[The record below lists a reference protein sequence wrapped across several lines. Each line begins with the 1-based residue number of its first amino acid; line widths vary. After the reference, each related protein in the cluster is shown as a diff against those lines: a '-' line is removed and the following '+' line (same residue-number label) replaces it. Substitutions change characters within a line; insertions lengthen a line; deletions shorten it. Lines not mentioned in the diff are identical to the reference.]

1 MAMGEGKVERKVER
15 KANEYH
21 PLCEARWTE
30 YGLDEASWRR
40 YGLRDITQAEAT
52 EKGFSNAS
60 AGIYIPYPR
69 DTDSRVRWCRTGFAV
84 QTVAGKYGQRAGTM
98 PAVYAPP
105 TLDKNWRDRSDI
117 PVLIAEG
124 EFKAIIVDLLVNGDG
139 ASKVIPIAVSGVFN
153 WQSSKHGVDLIED
166 LKEVTWA
173 GRTVYMAFDMDQN
186 TNPMV
191 CLALQRL
198 VNKLS
203 EYGAVCR
210 VLQWSPD
217 EGKGIDDYLVKEILP
232 RDAWL
237 SLVEGAQFAS
247 HVESVIEMNNRYT
260 YCEVQQ
266 QVYDS
271 QNSTYI
277 PPKSFGSDFFTRK
290 VKVQTGSKNGTA
302 TFKEFPVGA
311 YWLSSPLRATC
322 IEPCFQPGKDRLV
335 TMDGNKYLNTW
346 GGWGM
351 GLRTKPLAPMKGSV
365 APFYAFLNATFGGE
379 NPQHVEYLIKR
390 LAWMFQQPE
399 KKHPTWIYLLGRP
412 LQGKSALIKI
422 ISTLVGERYTANV
435 DESIVKGQFAEWR
448 SEKLFVTFDDS
459 SITDPRVIRQ
469 LLKRLTTESSSQVN
483 LKYVKAQ
490 TTESYFTFAFAT
502 NSVDPLL
509 DHDDR
514 RALVLEADCKWDF
527 DKGEWH
533 EFDAWRNSRASM
545 MALLHHLMYEVKI
558 DSAFYT
564 EVPPKTLARELVI
577 EVGESTWDDLINFI
591 ATTRGK
597 VSWPLPAT
605 GDIRYWT
612 PTVFTVDM
620 IRNIFLLKN
629 GDTEKY
635 RIASATLVGK
645 LTRYGA
651 RRCTPKEGT
660 DSRRRLNVMGEQISF
675 WTWDFQW
682 MLRDKEQL
690 LDEYMQMRRAMP
702 ELFPQRA
709 GSKF

>member
-1 MAMGEGKVERKVER
+1 MAHEDSIVAQE
-15 KANEYH
+15 AH
-21 PLCEARWTE
+21 PLCEARWAE
-30 YGLDEASWRR
+30 YGFEDDSWKH
-40 YGLRDITQAEAT
+40 YKLRDIAQEVAVS
-52 EKGFSNAS
+52 KGFSNAS

-69 DTDSRVRWCRTGFAV
+69 DEDSRIRWHRTGFAV
-84 QTVAGKYGQRAGTM
+84 QTVAGKYGQRAGTL
-98 PAVYAPP
+98 PAMYVPP
-105 TLDKNWRDRSDI
+105 TIDKGWKSRPDL
-117 PVLIAEG
+117 PVLITEG
-124 EFKAIIVDLLVNGDG
+124 EFKAIVVDLLINGDG
-139 ASKVIPIAVSGVFN
+139 ALKVAPVAVSGVFN
-153 WQSSKHGVDLIED
+153 WQSAKNGIDLID
-166 LKEVTWA
+166 DFKKIAWA
-173 GRTVYMAFDMDQN
+173 GRMVYMAFDMDQN

-198 VNKLS
+198 VNKLG

-210 VLQWSPD
+210 VLQWSVT
-217 EGKGIDDYLVKEILP
+217 EGKGIDDYLVGEMLP

-237 SLVEGAQFAS
+237 SLLENAQFAG
-247 HVESVIEMNNRYT
+247 HVESVIEMNGRYT

-266 QVYDS
+266 QVYDT

-290 VKVQTGSKNGTA
+290 VKIQTGVKNGVA
-302 TFKEFPVGA
+302 VLKEFPVGG
-311 YWLSSPLRATC
+311 YWLGSPLRATC
-322 IEPCFQPGKDRLV
+322 VEPCFQPGKDRLIE
-335 TMDGNKYLNTW
+335 MDGNKYLNTW

-351 GLRTKPLAPMKGSV
+351 GLRTKPLTPTKGV
-365 APFYAFLNATFGGE
+365 VKPFYDFLEATFGGE
-379 NPQHVEYLIKR
+379 NPKHVEYLIKR

-422 ISTLVGERYTANV
+422 ISALVGERYTANV

-459 SITDPRVIRQ
+459 SISDPRVIRQ

-514 RALVLEADCKWDF
+514 RALVLEADCGWDYN
-527 DKGEWH
+527 KGEWK
-533 EFDAWRNSRASM
+533 EFDVWRSNRANM
-545 MALLHHLMYEVKI
+545 AALLHHLMYEVKI
-558 DSAFYT
+558 EGEFYT

-591 ATTRGK
+591 ATTKGK
-597 VSWPLPAT
+597 ITWPLPAT
-605 GDIRYWT
+605 GNNRSWK

-620 IRNIFLLKN
+620 LRNIFLLKN
-629 GDTEKY
+629 GETEKF
-635 RIASATLVGK
+635 RISSATLVGK

-651 RRCTPKEGT
+651 RRCSPKEGT
-660 DSRRRLNVMGEQISF
+660 DVRRRLSINGEQVSF
-675 WTWDFQW
+675 WTWDYLW
-682 MLRDKEQL
+682 LVKSKEEL
-690 LDEYMQMRRAMP
+690 LEEFMHMRREMP
-702 ELFPQRA
+702 ELFPQRT